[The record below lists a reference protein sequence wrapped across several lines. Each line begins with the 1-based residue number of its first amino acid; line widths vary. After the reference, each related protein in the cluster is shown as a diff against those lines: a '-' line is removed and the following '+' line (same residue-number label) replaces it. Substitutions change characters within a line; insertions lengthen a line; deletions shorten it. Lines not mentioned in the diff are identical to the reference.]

1 MADFSTVTPVP
12 GLTTAYTSVLSII
25 NDKFTDLAR
34 GLDTSPATNPATATN
49 IPTNGIAWSSTLSKW
64 RKWDGTA
71 WQDLSTLYAIN
82 ISGNAATATT
92 ATTATTASSITNGV
106 YTIGNQSIAG
116 VKTFSEQVRVSNGS
130 VTAPSIAFNSD
141 GATDTGFYWTA
152 DGFTNFTNNGVYSGS
167 IQAGGNLLMVGNI
180 TAYGSTTAPSDIRIK
195 TNIRKID
202 NALDKVVQLSGITY
216 DRTDIECSRQTGV
229 IAQEV
234 QKVLPEAIIVLDDP
248 RQTLTVAY
256 GNLVGL
262 LIEAIKELKSEIDIL
277 KTKVN

>member
-25 NDKFTDLAR
+25 NDKFTDLVK
-34 GLDTSPATNPATATN
+34 GLDTT
-49 IPTNGIAWSSTLSKW
+49 PTNLPVGSVAWSSATNKW
-64 RKWDGTA
+64 RKWNGTA
-71 WQDLSTLYAIN
+71 FQDLSTLYAIN
-82 ISGNAATATT
+82 ISGSADTV
-92 ATTATTASSITNGV
+92 TNGV
-106 YTIGNQSIAG
+106 YTTGNQSIAG

-180 TAYGSTTAPSDIRIK
+180 TAFGSTTAPSDIRIK

-216 DRTDIECSRQTGV
+216 DRTDIKCSRQTGV